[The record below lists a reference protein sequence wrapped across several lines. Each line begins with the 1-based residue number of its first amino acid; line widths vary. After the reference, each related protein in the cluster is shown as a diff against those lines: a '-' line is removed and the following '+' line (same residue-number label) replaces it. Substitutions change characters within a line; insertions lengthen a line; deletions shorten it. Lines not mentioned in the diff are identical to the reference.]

1 MFESYKEAE
10 VEIANHFLDEGNQVW
25 EYIFRRLHTSWFHVV
40 VSPSEKESEHCSKIF
55 FLSSVDDLQIL
66 QLDKS
71 LIISELSIVIPG
83 RMNGT
88 KTWKMELL
96 EKILVGFEPD
106 LGNEQQIFVY
116 ELNNGRRVIDSA
128 MNTPEKD
135 IIDLDVVFEM
145 PISK

>member
-10 VEIANHFLDEGNQVW
+10 IKISDHFLDDGNQVW
-25 EYIFRRLHTSWFHVV
+25 DYVFRRLHTIWFHVV
-40 VSPSEKESEHCSKIF
+40 VRPSDEYSENCSKIF
-55 FLSSVDDLQIL
+55 FLSGIDNLQLL

-71 LIISELSIVIPG
+71 VTISELNIVIPG
-83 RMNGT
+83 RMNGS

-96 EKILVGFEPD
+96 NKIMVGYEPEIED
-106 LGNEQQIFVY
+106 EQKIIVY

-145 PISK
+145 PISI